1 MARRSLTKI
10 GLLGHYLMWVSSAA
24 APSHVVH
31 LPSLFLIASS
41 ISLGELLLYK
51 RGVPNQGTGEAAKSS
66 PFLWHHFLVWWP
78 CQDCSLWEQ
87 RTQLRGQVKGLRGK
101 GTISWGLLNS
111 AWISFYPSGWG
122 DKAPAFPS
130 LYTLYP
136 NDLPIKGKFLS
147 LSTQHLPLPFL
158 TSTHS
163 WITTSSFLSA
173 LGSVTPVSVLR

>member
-1 MARRSLTKI
+1 MGFFSCSTIACGSPT
-10 GLLGHYLMWVSSAA
+10 SSF
-24 APSHVVH
+24 PDRFFH
-31 LPSLFLIASS
+31 LSGRAVIVQAWCP
-41 ISLGELLLYK
+41 K
-51 RGVPNQGTGEAAKSS
+51 RGTGEAAKSS
-66 PFLWHHFLVWWP
+66 PFLWYPFSVWCP

-87 RTQLRGQVKGLRGK
+87 RTQLRGQVKGLREK

-130 LYTLYP
+130 LYTLYT

-147 LSTQHLPLPFL
+147 LSTPHLPLPFL

-163 WITTSSFLSA
+163 GWLLVPSSVHWGL
-173 LGSVTPVSVLR
+173 